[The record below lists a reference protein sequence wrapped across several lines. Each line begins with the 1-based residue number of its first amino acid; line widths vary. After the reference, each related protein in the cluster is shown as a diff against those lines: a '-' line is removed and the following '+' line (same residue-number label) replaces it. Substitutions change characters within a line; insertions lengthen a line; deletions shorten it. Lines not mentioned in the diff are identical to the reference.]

1 MFKFHT
7 QTSGRALQAEEWD
20 TLNPVRLTYHALL
33 GLLANTNSLHVDSA
47 DEPMTTPGEKWV
59 RQATMIPNYLREE
72 AEGFVI
78 QNLLSGSYAFR
89 ALMEE
94 VQAGVLEE
102 FDRLDQLG
110 GVGPATEQGYQRR
123 CIAENSARYERER
136 RRGDEDSPRP
146 RRPVIGYNVHELP
159 EGHSDKYPPVAELV
173 RPGAADRE
181 RQLARVRDFK
191 ERHRED
197 ATAYLAKLKEVART
211 EGNVFGEL
219 LETVRHATLG
229 QITRALAEVGG
240 AYRKM
245 V

>member
-1 MFKFHT
+1 
-7 QTSGRALQAEEWD
+7 
-20 TLNPVRLTYHALL
+20 
-33 GLLANTNSLHVDSA
+33 
-47 DEPMTTPGEKWV
+47 
-59 RQATMIPNYLREE
+59 MIPNYLREE

-89 ALMEE
+89 ALMDE

-110 GVGPATEQGYQRR
+110 GVGPATELGYQRR

-136 RRGDEDSPRP
+136 RRSVGEDSPP
-146 RRPVIGYNVHELP
+146 PIRRVIGYNVHELP
-159 EGHSDKYPPVAELV
+159 DGHPDKYPPVAEVV

-197 ATAYLAKLKEVART
+197 APVYLTRLKEVALA

>member
-1 MFKFHT
+1 
-7 QTSGRALQAEEWD
+7 
-20 TLNPVRLTYHALL
+20 
-33 GLLANTNSLHVDSA
+33 
-47 DEPMTTPGEKWV
+47 
-59 RQATMIPNYLREE
+59 MIQNYLREE

-89 ALMEE
+89 TLMRE
-94 VQAGVLEE
+94 VQERVLDE

-123 CIAENSARYERER
+123 CIAENSSGYERER
-136 RRGDEDSPRP
+136 RRGGVGDPHPP
-146 RRPVIGYNVHELP
+146 RRIIGYNVFELP
-159 EGHSDKYPPVAELV
+159 DGHPDKYPPVAEV
-173 RPGAADRE
+173 IRPDQSDRE

-197 ATAYLAKLKEVART
+197 APFYLARLKEVALK
-211 EGNVFGEL
+211 GDNVFGEL

-229 QITRALAEVGG
+229 QITATLAEVGG
-240 AYRKM
+240 RYRKM